1 MQRKFTIAICTIA
14 CLSPAI
20 CDAAVSMGMMDH
32 SPGGEIN
39 FDSFGD
45 KNPQYNVGG
54 TTVSF
59 GSAFV
64 GQVLGSMP
72 NELIDSSPTGPL
84 RLDPNAPDVS
94 TMFEITSGGLVLGG
108 SNNGSFLTT
117 PIAILFG
124 DPVKDVYF
132 DLGHLDHADT
142 VKIEA
147 YDGDGQS
154 LGMFG
159 NPTGG
164 WQTIEIADSSRN
176 SISGISI
183 HVPLGGMDWE
193 GFAID
198 NLGFRFSDDDGGGG
212 PGGDPDP
219 GVVPEPNTFLIWGGL
234 GLLGLAGSWLKRK
247 PFGDKQAA

>member
-1 MQRKFTIAICTIA
+1 MHRVLTIAICTLV
-14 CLSPAI
+14 CVSPAI
-20 CDAAVSMGMMDH
+20 SNAAVSMGMMDH
-32 SPGGEIN
+32 NPGGEIH

-45 KNPQYNVGG
+45 RNPQYNVGG

-84 RLDPNAPDVS
+84 RLDASAPDVS

-108 SNNGSFLTT
+108 SDNGSFLTT
-117 PIAILFG
+117 PIAILF
-124 DPVKDVYF
+124 DNPVKDVYF
-132 DLGHLDHADT
+132 DLGHLDAPGT
-142 VKIEA
+142 VTIEA

-159 NPTGG
+159 NPSAG
-164 WQTIEIADSSRN
+164 WQTIEIADSSKN

-183 HVPLGGMDWE
+183 HVPKGGMDWE

-212 PGGDPDP
+212 TGGDPDDP
-219 GVVPEPNTFLIWGGL
+219 GVVPEPTTFVIWGGL

-247 PFGDKQAA
+247 PLASK